1 MAEKKV
7 LFTVNGFSVK
17 EDSSYVVKDKKDMDA
32 PSGYIQ
38 AGVSKLPSRGVG
50 DSFEVSFI
58 STDGGRTGVYDT
70 GFFEYSNCYRELSM
84 EERKPIVAAL
94 KKNLLNPYRLAK
106 GNPTAFEN
114 GKEGEAFIQSQ
125 RFMVRSNKTY
135 NTSDIES
142 AMELYFGLLTRQLT
156 PKGEEG
162 NTAYEDSSYV
172 VIDLSKDRN
181 IKDER
186 ALNEFKAIGAFSSM
200 LRADKERLYAILK
213 YVGMTFLPSIDEGA
227 IISMFNDYIR
237 NNNSDKTDI
246 FNSLVTE
253 TETKAGLDKVFIYK
267 ALKDLSVRAT
277 ALTKSSG
284 IYYYNDVEV
293 GSDLK
298 NAADN
303 INKNPKLVQIKKELL
318 LAEDED

>member
-1 MAEKKV
+1 MAESKT
-7 LFTVNGFSVK
+7 LFIVNGFAVK
-17 EDSSYVVKDKKDMDA
+17 ADSSYVVKDKKDMDA

-50 DSFEVSFI
+50 DSFEVAFI
-58 STDGGRTGVYDT
+58 STDGGRSGVYDT

-84 EERKPIVAAL
+84 DERKPIVAAL

-114 GKEGEAFIQSQ
+114 GTEGEAFIKTQ
-125 RFMVRSNKTY
+125 RFMVQSNKTY

-142 AMELYFGLLTRQLT
+142 AMELYFGLLTRQIT

-181 IKDER
+181 VKDER

-200 LRADKERLYAILK
+200 LGADKERLFAILK
-213 YVGMTFLPSIDEGA
+213 YIGMTFLPSIAESS

-246 FNSLVTE
+246 FNSLVVE
-253 TETKAGLDKVFIYK
+253 TETKLGLDKVHIYK
-267 ALKDLSVRAT
+267 ALKDLSTRAT
-277 ALTKSSG
+277 SLTKSSG
-284 IYYYNDVEV
+284 IYYYNDIEV

-298 NAADN
+298 NAVDN
-303 INKNPKLVQIKKELL
+303 INRNPKLVQIKKELL
-318 LAEDED
+318 LTEDED